1 MGKITCYVDGVPRQ
15 IEVDLNY
22 IHQPKLKLLRIAL
35 RYVCMRVSVSAC
47 ARVCVCVSVCVP
59 LCMRVCLCVCVG
71 MPLCVHI
78 FECM

>member
-35 RYVCMRVSVSAC
+35 RYVCMRVCVC
-47 ARVCVCVSVCVP
+47 VRTCVCVCVRASVYACVLGYASVCT
-59 LCMRVCLCVCVG
+59 
-71 MPLCVHI
+71 HI
-78 FECM
+78 